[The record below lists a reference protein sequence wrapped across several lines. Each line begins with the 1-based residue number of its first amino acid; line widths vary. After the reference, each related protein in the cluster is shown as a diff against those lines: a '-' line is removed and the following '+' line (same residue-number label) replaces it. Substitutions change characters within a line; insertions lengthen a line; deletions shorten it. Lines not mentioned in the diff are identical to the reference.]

1 MDLSITSN
9 RKILI
14 AQICNLI
21 VMGDTNSASVLLED
35 YNEHWRKFVM
45 KQDDE
50 SETKGLSSFAC
61 LIVAVLVVTGW
72 TYFVRSGMLNT
83 VIQYIRTF

>member
-35 YNEHWRKFVM
+35 YNEHWR
-45 KQDDE
+45 
-50 SETKGLSSFAC
+50 
-61 LIVAVLVVTGW
+61 
-72 TYFVRSGMLNT
+72 NN
-83 VIQYIRTF
+83 

>member
-1 MDLSITSN
+1 
-9 RKILI
+9 
-14 AQICNLI
+14 
-21 VMGDTNSASVLLED
+21 
-35 YNEHWRKFVM
+35 M